1 MNGNIQLRKID
12 ELIQNLDRETLLAL
26 ESIRELK
33 IYKKG
38 EFLLHQDKLCKY
50 SFWIEKGIL
59 RKFYQNDAKDIT
71 TELIF
76 ENDIAVS
83 FDSYVLQVPSKEF
96 IQAVTDV
103 SVYQTEEKSF
113 QIIKAKFPKLIELD
127 LMMTEYYAMWLEKR
141 LFDFRTL
148 NATERYLQLLKQQPH
163 IILEVPLTYIASYL
177 GISLETLSRIRS
189 KI

>member
-1 MNGNIQLRKID
+1 MTEEIQLKKID
-12 ELIQNLDRETLLAL
+12 ELIQNLDSETLSAL
-26 ESIRELK
+26 ENIRELK
-33 IYKKG
+33 RYKKG
-38 EFLLHQDKLCKY
+38 EFLLHQDKLCRY
-50 SFWIEKGIL
+50 SFWIEQGIL
-59 RKFYQNDAKDIT
+59 RKFYWNDTKEIT

-76 ENDIAVS
+76 EHDIAVS
-83 FDSYVLQVPSKEF
+83 FDSYVLQKPSKEF

-103 SVYQTEEKSF
+103 TVYQTEAQSF
-113 QIIKAKFPKLIELD
+113 QMLKAKFPKLVELD

-141 LFDFRTL
+141 LFEFRTS
-148 NATERYLQLLKQQPH
+148 NATERYLQLLRQQPH

>member
-12 ELIQNLDRETLLAL
+12 EFIQNLDRETLSAL
-26 ESIRELK
+26 ESIRQVKL
-33 IYKKG
+33 YKKG
-38 EFLLHQDKLCKY
+38 EFLLHQDRLCRY
-50 SFWIEKGIL
+50 SFWIEKGIV
-59 RKFYQNDAKDIT
+59 RKFYLNDGKEVT

-83 FDSYVLQVPSKEF
+83 FDSYVLQNPSKEF
-96 IQAVTDV
+96 IQAITDTTV
-103 SVYQTEEKSF
+103 SQTNAISF
-113 QIIKAKFPKLIELD
+113 QEIKLKYPKLMQLD

-141 LFDFRTL
+141 LFEFRTL
-148 NATERYLQLLKQQPH
+148 NATERYLQLLGQQPE
-163 IILEVPLTYIASYL
+163 IILKVPLTYIASYL

>member
-1 MNGNIQLRKID
+1 MTEEIQLKKID
-12 ELIQNLDRETLLAL
+12 ELIQNLDSDTLSAL
-26 ESIRELK
+26 ENIRELK
-33 IYKKG
+33 RYKKG
-38 EFLLHQDKLCKY
+38 EFLLHQDKLCRY
-50 SFWIEKGIL
+50 SFWIEQGIL
-59 RKFYQNDAKDIT
+59 RKFYWNDTKEIT

-76 ENDIAVS
+76 EHDIAVS
-83 FDSYVLQVPSKEF
+83 FGSYVLQKPSKEF

-103 SVYQTEEKSF
+103 TVYQTEAQSF
-113 QIIKAKFPKLIELD
+113 QMLKAKFPKLVELD

-141 LFDFRTL
+141 LFEFRTR
-148 NATERYLQLLKQQPH
+148 NATERYLQLLRQQPH